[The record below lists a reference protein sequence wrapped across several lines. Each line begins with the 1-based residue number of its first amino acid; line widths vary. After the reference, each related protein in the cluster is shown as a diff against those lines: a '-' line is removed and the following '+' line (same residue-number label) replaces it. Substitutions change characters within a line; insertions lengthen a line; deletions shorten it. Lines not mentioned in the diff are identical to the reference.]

1 MCLIHFIY
9 GALCFV
15 CDTIYNDYIIL
26 LWSAIDAPAGVLVY
40 GMSSTTDSED
50 RSLSEIGAFLSPF
63 DHDDA
68 DVTLRSSDKLEFH
81 VHKLILS
88 TSSPFFKSM
97 FSLPQTDATVSLN
110 QKPIIDL
117 QENGQTIAVLLT
129 QIYPVVSATTEPETL
144 DEIVDAL
151 AAAQK
156 YDMAAV
162 SQRLNEK
169 FTQSKFMQDDPIAAF
184 CAAYSRELAIPARAA
199 AKASLKR
206 RMNLDSIEDQLEYTN
221 GPAFHKLYKFHRA
234 CSAAAVQAVSGTHLT
249 WITPSQTWWD
259 LTNVSQLCVCGRY
272 NYTIPVGSGSATWQ
286 ASSPYHDFIM
296 RTINVLADHPCCE
309 AVANYSF
316 LTPSYKKAG
325 CIHCRVTLLGLPEF
339 SHLLGEEVERL
350 VSMVRF
356 YIIP

>member
-1 MCLIHFIY
+1 M
-9 GALCFV
+9 
-15 CDTIYNDYIIL
+15 
-26 LWSAIDAPAGVLVY
+26 APTGVLVY
-40 GMSSTTDSED
+40 DMSSTTESED
-50 RSLSEIGAFLSPF
+50 RSLSEIGAFVSPF
-63 DHDDA
+63 DYDDA
-68 DVTLRSSDKLEFH
+68 DVTLRSSDEFDFH

-117 QENGQTIAVLLT
+117 QENSQTIAVLLT

-234 CSAAAVQAVSGTHLT
+234 CSAAATQAVSGTHLT
-249 WITPSQTWWD
+249 WWELANRTGCTRCTRNCYTRPVNPGSSSQIAWK
-259 LTNVSQLCVCGRY
+259 
-272 NYTIPVGSGSATWQ
+272 ATL
-286 ASSPYHDFIM
+286 PYHNFMLHDAHT
-296 RTINVLADHPCCE
+296 R
-309 AVANYSF
+309 
-316 LTPSYKKAG
+316 G
-325 CIHCRVTLLGLPEF
+325 LGGASLP
-339 SHLLGEEVERL
+339 
-350 VSMVRF
+350 
-356 YIIP
+356 